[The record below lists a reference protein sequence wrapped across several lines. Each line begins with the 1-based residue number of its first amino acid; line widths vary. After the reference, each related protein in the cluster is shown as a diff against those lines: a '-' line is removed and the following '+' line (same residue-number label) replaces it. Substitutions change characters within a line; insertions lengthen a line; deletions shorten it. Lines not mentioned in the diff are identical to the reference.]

1 MESQLFNTMKNK
13 FLRVKNQMDF
23 IVGLKEHKQKVL
35 EQLLEEQNFHI
46 NFNQKDKTELLISDL
61 FNQMTTTLTTKLCEV
76 KSKLDLNSKK
86 IEELSKHT

>member
-46 NFNQKDKTELLISDL
+46 NFN
-61 FNQMTTTLTTKLCEV
+61 
-76 KSKLDLNSKK
+76 
-86 IEELSKHT
+86 